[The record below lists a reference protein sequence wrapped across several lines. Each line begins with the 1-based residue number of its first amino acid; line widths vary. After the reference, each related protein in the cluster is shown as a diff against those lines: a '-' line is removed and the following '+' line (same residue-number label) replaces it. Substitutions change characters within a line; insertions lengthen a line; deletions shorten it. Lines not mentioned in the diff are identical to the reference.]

1 MPVTSPVKVTDKGD
15 ESTLEQASAKRI
27 KLSLEVLGTQIDA
40 IANGF
45 LGLPIK
51 GDLFE
56 AIFKFIADNRDEE
69 RSLKEKKLLSHAHE
83 FLKTIKRQFEP
94 QPDPNFKLVD
104 DHTRFFHFLLTQQTK
119 NGQEVTASDI
129 CLPKPKRDD
138 FNFAPVPGVQGLMCT
153 REDEDQ
159 SNLKNFKEEVE
170 VTNTFFEIVIAL
182 FDLLEYNEKPVYFES
197 KNQKDAIASLFEKH
211 FSEGRVPEP
220 LEHFDDFEKDDTISN
235 MAFYGIGQNFLKKAT
250 GKEGK
255 IAYEVDCTTVL
266 SGLETRSGYERYGAN
281 AFFGEDRKLMEI
293 HVSSMGKTIKP
304 KDKEWMHAKWVWR
317 VSLVTLVTAG
327 NHLMKTHWTVANTA
341 HIAARTKLNEDHP
354 IRQVMKVFTYGTG
367 AINNVANT
375 LLMQDKG
382 LFHRMF
388 GFTYKGFSSML
399 SSLYEDFKYET
410 LPEMVASKKLSKEM
424 EEQIPLCTDGLP
436 VWNAFLK
443 FFESYVDFFYP
454 DESNITTDVDLR
466 RFWLNVDLKGEFNA
480 RKPYGLPQL
489 SKKALVEYLTHLA
502 FTVTAGHEFNGTIVH
517 YLLSPKAGAFK
528 LRPEKDE
535 ADIQAFVQHQILI
548 GLTGAPRPKLME
560 DWSHLLPNKSEVK
573 TMYTKLTGDLKEVSA
588 KVDKANETVP
598 CPGRPKIC
606 QSFNPK
612 HFETSVS
619 I

>member
-56 AIFKFIADNRDEE
+56 SIFKFIADNRPLE
-69 RSLKEKKLLSHAHE
+69 RSLFKKKVQSQA
-83 FLKTIKRQFEP
+83 FDILKTIKRQFEP

-104 DHTRFFHFLLTQQTK
+104 DHTKFFHFLLALQTK
-119 NGQEVTASDI
+119 NAKEVTAADI

-138 FNFAPVPGVQGLMCT
+138 LNFAPVPGVQGLMCT

-159 SNLKNFKEEVE
+159 SNASGKEQAEV
-170 VTNTFFEIVIAL
+170 VNTFLEIGIAM
-182 FDLLEYNEKPVYFES
+182 FDLLEYNEKPVYFET

-250 GKEGK
+250 GKGGK
-255 IAYEVDCTTVL
+255 IAYEVDTTPIL
-266 SGLETRSGYERYGAN
+266 SGLETRSGYEMYGAN

-293 HVSSMGKTIKP
+293 HVPSMYRIIKP

-327 NHLMKTHWTVANTA
+327 NHLMKTHWTVANAA

-354 IRQVMKVFTYGTG
+354 IRQVMKVFLYGTG
-367 AINNVANT
+367 AINNNANI

-382 LFHRMF
+382 LLHRMF
-388 GFTYKGFSSML
+388 GFTYKGFSSLL
-399 SSLYEDFKYET
+399 SLTYEDFKYET
-410 LPEMVASKKLSKEM
+410 LPEMVASKQLSKEM
-424 EEQIPLCTDGLP
+424 EKQIPLCTDGLP

-454 DESNITTDVDLR
+454 EESNITTDVDLR
-466 RFWLNVDLKGEFNA
+466 RFWLNVDLKGEFDA

-502 FTVTAGHEFNGTIVH
+502 FTVTAGHELNGTIVH

-535 ADIQAFVQHQILI
+535 ADIQAFVQDLILI

-560 DWSHLLPNKSEVK
+560 DWLHLLPNKSEVK
-573 TMYTKLTGDLKEVSA
+573 TMYTNLTGDLMKVSA